1 MVTVKI
7 SKRKKMGSKAFL
19 KRSLPFFALSLIVV
33 IGGLFLIGRLL
44 EGDPLRNTAQWGWF
58 IITFLIVQYINVKY
72 IVKK

>member
-19 KRSLPFFALSLIVV
+19 KKSLPFFVLSIIVV

-44 EGDPLRNTAQWGWF
+44 EDDPLRNTAQWGWF
-58 IITFLIVQYINVKY
+58 IVTFLIVQYINVKY

>member
-19 KRSLPFFALSLIVV
+19 KRSLPFFVLSLIVV

-44 EGDPLRNTAQWGWF
+44 EGNPLRNTIQWGWF
-58 IITFLIVQYINVKY
+58 IVTFLIVQYINVKY